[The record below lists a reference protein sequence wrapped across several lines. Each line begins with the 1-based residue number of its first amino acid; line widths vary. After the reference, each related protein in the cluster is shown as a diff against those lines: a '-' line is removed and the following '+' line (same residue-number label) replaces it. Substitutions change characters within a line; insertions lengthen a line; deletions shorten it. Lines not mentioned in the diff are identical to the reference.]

1 MKFRVLLL
9 LLAGAALGGC
19 REKPAAPPPPP
30 PPAAGAEIALFRLGL
45 SEDDVQQGVRA
56 VPNFRRPDGAGFHV
70 SRTGEIVSSLEA
82 QAASFAADRPVAMR
96 FRFETRRL
104 VQAELTYR
112 ADDAAARGALYD
124 RLLAGVAGAYAQS
137 TNHVLDGGGR
147 AAWLHAPDHLLLIY
161 ESRSDERAV
170 TLRTSA
176 PVFR

>member
-9 LLAGAALGGC
+9 LLAGAVFGGC
-19 REKPAAPPPPP
+19 REKPPAPPP

-70 SRTGEIVSSLEA
+70 SRTGEIVSTLEA
-82 QAASFAADRPVAMR
+82 QPASFAADRPVAMR

-112 ADDAAARGALYD
+112 APDAAARGALYD

-137 TNHVLDGGGR
+137 TNHVLGWGGR
-147 AAWLHAPDHLLLIY
+147 AAWLHAPSHMLLVF
-161 ESRSDERAV
+161 EPRADARAV
-170 TLRTSA
+170 TLRMSP
-176 PVFR
+176 PVFK